1 MGRSSRASRG
11 GEGEAAEDGAST
23 RALAA
28 AAEVRAQ
35 RRALGATPRRTESGA
50 AEADETAVEANIVDD
65 AAPIANGAN
74 PDARAGSSG
83 VDERSAL
90 DVRALVAGDGR
101 DSERAVRTRGVR
113 GESVV
118 APHPSSTW
126 QINVSAGDL
135 ACGVCRF
142 ESQFE
147 LGEKKN
153 CFFGTVSR
161 FFDDALPPRP
171 SLPLPRPVSPRGDA
185 AHDPLV
191 RHREPQLE
199 RPRGAPRFV
208 CRAEVVPLL
217 RR

>member
-1 MGRSSRASRG
+1 LGRSSRASRG

-35 RRALGATPRRTESGA
+35 RRALGGTPRRTETRGA

-74 PDARAGSSG
+74 PEARAGSSG

-90 DVRALVAGDGR
+90 DVRALAAGDGR

-118 APHPSSTW
+118 APHLSSTW

-142 ESQFE
+142 ESHFE
-147 LGEKKN
+147 LEKKN
-153 CFFGTVSR
+153 GFFGTVSR

-199 RPRGAPRFV
+199 RPRGRRFV
-208 CRAEVVPLL
+208 CRTEVVPLL